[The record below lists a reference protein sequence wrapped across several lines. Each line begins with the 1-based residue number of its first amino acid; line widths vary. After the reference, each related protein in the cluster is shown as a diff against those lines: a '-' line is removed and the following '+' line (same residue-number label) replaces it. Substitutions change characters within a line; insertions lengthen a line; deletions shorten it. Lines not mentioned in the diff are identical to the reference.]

1 MVRGLLTYNILQNL
15 WANHPPFQLDGNYG
29 IVGAIAEMLVQSHG
43 GVIRLLPAVP
53 ADWAVSGSFA
63 GLRARGGY
71 RVDCTWRD
79 GKVVSYDVVADRAP
93 NMSNVVV
100 VVNGERRKVKPG
112 NPKNGKPMRDLGPA
126 H

>member
-1 MVRGLLTYNILQNL
+1 
-15 WANHPPFQLDGNYG
+15 
-29 IVGAIAEMLVQSHG
+29 MLVQSHG

-100 VVNGERRKVKPG
+100 VVNGGASQGEAGQPEERQ
-112 NPKNGKPMRDLGPA
+112 A
-126 H
+126 HARPRSGALSRGGEGDGDDPEYRWGGSACT